1 MNRRTQ
7 REAGDVMSWVV
18 GVTAGLIL
26 GVTLLIATPQ
36 LMKAPQTEATKTG
49 TATTMPETATQST
62 TADSTTA
69 ESGPTGSASTGTTT
83 TPAPDTSPAPATDT
97 AGTAAATTD
106 AATTDPATP
115 DATAA
120 ATTGAPAGEA
130 AAGDSA
136 AGQTVFAGNCAACH
150 GANGQGQIG
159 PSLVTAD
166 GPKAWTDAQFLTTL
180 RDGKTPQRE
189 LSAAMPRFSEG
200 QISDADVAN
209 IHAYLKTLN

>member
-7 REAGDVMSWVV
+7 REAGDVMSWAV

-36 LMKAPQTEATKTG
+36 LMKAPQAETTKTG
-49 TATTMPETATQST
+49 TTATTMPETATQSMT
-62 TADSTTA
+62 TESTNAESTTT
-69 ESGPTGSASTGTTT
+69 ESTTT
-83 TPAPDTSPAPATDT
+83 NSTTTGATTTPAPATDT
-97 AGTAAATTD
+97 AAPDATPTAAATTD
-106 AATTDPATP
+106 A
-115 DATAA
+115 
-120 ATTGAPAGEA
+120 APAGEA
-130 AAGDSA
+130 AAGDPT
-136 AGQTVFAGNCAACH
+136 AGQTVFAGNCAGCH
-150 GANGQGQIG
+150 GANAQGQIG

-166 GPKAWTDAQFLTTL
+166 GPKAWTDAQFLTSL
-180 RDGKTPQRE
+180 REGKTPQRE